1 MPYITIGKENSGNID
16 LYYKDW
22 GSGQPVVFSHGWP
35 LSADAWEDQMMF
47 LASRGYRCIAH
58 DRRGHGR
65 SSQPWNG
72 NDMDTYADDLAALV
86 EALDLRNAVHVGHS
100 TGGGEV
106 ARYIGRHGTKR
117 VAKAVLVNGI
127 PPLMLKTPANPGG
140 LPIEAFDAIR
150 AGVLADRSQ
159 FFKDLTGSFYGAN
172 RPGATV
178 SQGVRDSF
186 WLQGMQAGLKGAF
199 DCIKVFSETDHTED
213 LKKFDVPTL
222 IIHGDDDQ
230 IVPIG
235 ASAMLSSKIVK
246 GSTLKVY
253 PGAPHGFPPPI
264 RTRSTQICS
273 HSSRLSRSGAGKATV
288 SCWTFSGRAVNRRR
302 SLPKLSRRRFSMTIK
317 QAPAITSHTV
327 GDVITQTAETRPPFP
342 PFTLETAI
350 QKVRAAENGWNSC
363 NPEKVSLAYSAQ
375 SRWRN
380 RSELVVG
387 RQQIVSFL
395 QRKWARELDYRLIKE
410 LWAFQD
416 NRIAVR
422 FAYEWHDDAGNWFR
436 SFGNENWEF
445 DAHGLMTV
453 RHASINDLPIREE
466 DRKFHWPLGRRPKD
480 HPGLSSFGF

>member
-1 MPYITIGKENSGNID
+1 MPYITIGKENSGTID
-16 LYYKDW
+16 IYYKDW

-47 LASRGYRCIAH
+47 LASHGYRCIAH

-72 NDMDTYADDLAALV
+72 NDMDTYADDLATLV

-117 VAKAVLVNGI
+117 VAKAVMVNGI
-127 PPLMLKTPANPGG
+127 PPLMLKTPANPDG

-159 FFKDLTGSFYGAN
+159 FFKDLTGPFYGAN

-253 PGAPHGFPPPI
+253 PGAPHGLPTTHKDQVNTDLLAF
-264 RTRSTQICS
+264 
-273 HSSRLSRSGAGKATV
+273 LKA
-288 SCWTFSGRAVNRRR
+288 
-302 SLPKLSRRRFSMTIK
+302 
-317 QAPAITSHTV
+317 
-327 GDVITQTAETRPPFP
+327 
-342 PFTLETAI
+342 
-350 QKVRAAENGWNSC
+350 
-363 NPEKVSLAYSAQ
+363 
-375 SRWRN
+375 
-380 RSELVVG
+380 
-387 RQQIVSFL
+387 
-395 QRKWARELDYRLIKE
+395 
-410 LWAFQD
+410 
-416 NRIAVR
+416 
-422 FAYEWHDDAGNWFR
+422 
-436 SFGNENWEF
+436 
-445 DAHGLMTV
+445 
-453 RHASINDLPIREE
+453 
-466 DRKFHWPLGRRPKD
+466 
-480 HPGLSSFGF
+480 